1 MGLWTIKGGKPLYG
15 SVQVQGSVNG
25 TLAVLAASL
34 LNGGV
39 TILEHVPQVTD
50 VEEMLRLLEDLHC
63 KVKREGERVTVNAT
77 AAKPGVCRETT
88 LRSSV
93 LLLGAMA
100 ARFGEGTVPMPRSD
114 FQGPR
119 PVDLHLDALTQ
130 LGCRIQMQEN
140 FLYCVL
146 GESGAE
152 TVRLVYPSV
161 GATENAMLA
170 ACGKH
175 GKTVLYGCAKDPEIT
190 QLADY
195 LRMSGVCITGDGTD
209 TICITGPFVSGMREI
224 RMMPDRNA
232 GAWLLCAVA
241 ACGGKIQLQEVN
253 PAHLQP
259 ILDGLDE
266 MGCNIKIRDHSVILQ
281 RQDRLWAGNA
291 PVITGPWPAFP
302 TDTFASYLAVCMGA
316 DGVTCGEDRVYG
328 DRIGCVNLLR
338 RFGGDITRTDGCT
351 ALVMGETKLQG
362 ANVIAREPWVAAAAV
377 IAGLSA
383 QGETTLVDNESLR
396 RILAYPDC
404 VLRQLG
410 AEIE

>member
-34 LNGGV
+34 LNRGV
-39 TILEHVPQVTD
+39 TILERVPQVTD
-50 VEEMLRLLEDLHC
+50 VEEMLRLLEDLNC
-63 KVKREGERVTVNAT
+63 KVKREGERVTVDA
-77 AAKPGVCRETT
+77 ARAKPALCRETY

-100 ARFGEGTVPMPRSD
+100 ARFGAGTVPMPYSD

-119 PVDLHLDALTQ
+119 PVDLHLDALSQ
-130 LGCRIQMQEN
+130 LGCEIRMQEN
-140 FLYCVL
+140 SLCCVL
-146 GESGAE
+146 GEKQGAI
-152 TVRLVYPSV
+152 VRFAYPSV

-170 ACGKH
+170 ACGRQ
-175 GKTVLYGCAKDPEIT
+175 GETVLHGCAKDPEIT

-195 LRMSGVCITGDGTD
+195 LRMCGICVIGDGTD
-209 TICITGPFVSGMREI
+209 TICMTGTVTSGVREI
-224 RMMPDRNA
+224 RIMPDRNA

-266 MGCNIKIRDHSVILQ
+266 MGCNIKIRGHSVTLQ
-281 RQDRLWAGNA
+281 RQDRLWAGNI
-291 PVITGPWPAFP
+291 PVATGPWPAFP
-302 TDTFASYLAVCMGA
+302 TDVFASYLAVCMGA
-316 DGVTCGEDRVYG
+316 DGVSCGEERVYG
-328 DRIGCVNLLR
+328 DRLGCVNLLR
-338 RFGGDITRTDGCT
+338 RFGGEITRTDGCGV
-351 ALVMGETKLQG
+351 LVMGQPQLQG
-362 ANVIAREPWVAAAAV
+362 ANVIARDSWTAAAAV

-383 QGETTLVDNESLR
+383 QGETNLLDNESLG